1 MCNDQLIIAYTFLML
16 LGAPQMHNE
25 YFYHNE
31 PHNDAPSVSVQGSG
45 ISTLLRTVWAMLEM
59 YRALPTSL
67 IPHVLH
73 TYC

>member
-31 PHNDAPSVSVQGSG
+31 PHNDAPSVSVCGVCSVICQDHDLGCKG
-45 ISTLLRTVWAMLEM
+45 WAAATGGKLCESEEG
-59 YRALPTSL
+59 TDK
-67 IPHVLH
+67 
-73 TYC
+73 